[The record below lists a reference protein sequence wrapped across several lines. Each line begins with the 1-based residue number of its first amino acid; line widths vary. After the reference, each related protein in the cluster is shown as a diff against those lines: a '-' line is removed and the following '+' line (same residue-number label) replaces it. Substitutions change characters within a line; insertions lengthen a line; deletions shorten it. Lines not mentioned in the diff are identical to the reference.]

1 MMAPWR
7 RLPAFLL
14 LLALYLLAPACV
26 AATYTFNN
34 DKIDNCKR
42 TGKEYE
48 CTSLPLSNEYDQI
61 VIANGVLVKVL
72 SDVRFGYNQSLTMS
86 GSARLTSTG
95 NLSIADIAP
104 ANLKVTGGSFGAAG
118 TFSVGNQVHNLKAD
132 VDAGKLMLGAGSGL
146 QITGKL
152 VASGEVQIGSNTTIN
167 GPVEGGTISI
177 GSPVKIYGAVKSAG
191 TLQIGSHAIIEG
203 AVSGSTINA
212 DSPASI
218 KGDVTAT
225 QRFTLGSGSTVN
237 GSIKAPETEL
247 YSSSSTV
254 SGNVTA
260 SKQLVMGSSTKINGD
275 VDTGQLTLYA
285 SDALIG
291 GNASVDYAYLNWHG
305 RVSKKIFCKNG
316 TRPGQCDCVK
326 NDSGYEVNTANGPR
340 CEAASPPPNGLHHFL
355 ITHDGSAGT
364 CAVEYVKV
372 SACANADCSAPYNG
386 GATVT
391 MAPGGATVLID
402 SSGVNNRAPV
412 SSIATGKIDLGLTQ
426 GGVKPSVQC
435 FDGKSNSCA
444 MAFTGGANFSIGVAD
459 DKAGNTITATIRA
472 LKANDSQSACVPAF
486 TDEKPVQYSCDYVAP
501 NSGAAEMRLATNAG
515 ATGTFACNAS
525 SQLKTKFNEAGIAT
539 VQLAYPDA
547 GRVALKASFETATGR
562 SEFVMA
568 PDHFT
573 LTAVAPMRAGADFK
587 VDLEARNKDGKVT
600 PNFDR
605 DTLLAK
611 ATETTVALDCLGAG
625 MAGSLESVKTEFS
638 KGKASATLNFSE
650 AGYLDLLASQSGFLD
665 SKLTT
670 LGSTGGIVDGACQ
683 AEAGPFVP
691 AYFQVELN
699 DTNRAKTNFYY
710 SREPIPLKLS
720 ARNAKGEVTKNYPLG
735 HGGDDVIKFSAVRPD
750 NGAPFDPVLGA
761 VSGEFEARYFV
772 AGEAPQAGPAQH
784 GARIAQPAF
793 TFANALTA
801 PSQIRLR
808 AANDATDANLRITS
822 VYTPTGNAAAEPEQ
836 ASPYIRT
843 GRLRLGKRFGR
854 VGTQPLEMPLT
865 VEYWSGKSWV
875 LNTQDS
881 FTVMPASAF
890 AQQPGG
896 DGAARPTANT
906 LANVALA
913 NGAGILKVT
922 GDAAG
927 WIDIAVNLGP
937 ANQQDTSC
945 LATHPASTG
954 AGLPWLRSPLA
965 CNGQAGTPST
975 DPSAR
980 ATFGIFPIEN
990 RRIIHVREVFN

>member
-1 MMAPWR
+1 
-7 RLPAFLL
+7 
-14 LLALYLLAPACV
+14 
-26 AATYTFNN
+26 
-34 DKIDNCKR
+34 
-42 TGKEYE
+42 
-48 CTSLPLSNEYDQI
+48 
-61 VIANGVLVKVL
+61 
-72 SDVRFGYNQSLTMS
+72 
-86 GSARLTSTG
+86 
-95 NLSIADIAP
+95 
-104 ANLKVTGGSFGAAG
+104 
-118 TFSVGNQVHNLKAD
+118 
-132 VDAGKLMLGAGSGL
+132 
-146 QITGKL
+146 
-152 VASGEVQIGSNTTIN
+152 
-167 GPVEGGTISI
+167 
-177 GSPVKIYGAVKSAG
+177 
-191 TLQIGSHAIIEG
+191 
-203 AVSGSTINA
+203 
-212 DSPASI
+212 
-218 KGDVTAT
+218 
-225 QRFTLGSGSTVN
+225 
-237 GSIKAPETEL
+237 
-247 YSSSSTV
+247 
-254 SGNVTA
+254 
-260 SKQLVMGSSTKINGD
+260 
-275 VDTGQLTLYA
+275 
-285 SDALIG
+285 
-291 GNASVDYAYLNWHG
+291 
-305 RVSKKIFCKNG
+305 
-316 TRPGQCDCVK
+316 
-326 NDSGYEVNTANGPR
+326 
-340 CEAASPPPNGLHHFL
+340 
-355 ITHDGSAGT
+355 
-364 CAVEYVKV
+364 
-372 SACANADCSAPYNG
+372 
-386 GATVT
+386 
-391 MAPGGATVLID
+391 
-402 SSGVNNRAPV
+402 VNNRAPV

-444 MAFTGGANFSIGVAD
+444 MEFTGGANFSIGVAD

-501 NSGAAEMRLATNAG
+501 NSGAAEMRLETNAG

-547 GRVALKASFETATGR
+547 GKVALKASFETATGR

-573 LTAVAPMRAGADFK
+573 LAAVAPMRAGADFK

-600 PNFDR
+600 PNFNR

-625 MAGSLESVKTEFS
+625 MAGSLEAVKTEFS

-650 AGYLDLLASQSGFLD
+650 AGYLDLRASQSGFLD

-670 LGSTGGIVDGACQ
+670 SGSTGGIVNGACQ
-683 AEAGPFVP
+683 AKTGPFVP
-691 AYFQVELN
+691 AYFQAELN
-699 DTNRAKTNFYY
+699 DANRAKTNFYY

-735 HGGDDVIKFSAVRPD
+735 HGSEDVIKFSAVRPD

-772 AGEAPQAGPAQH
+772 AGEAPQAGPAQP

-836 ASPYIRT
+836 ARPYIRT

-881 FTVMPASAF
+881 FTVIPASAF

-896 DGAARPTANT
+896 DGATRPTANT

-922 GDAAG
+922 GNAAG

-937 ANQQDTSC
+937 TNQQDTSC